1 MPTTYDERMSIWRLR
16 HIHGIK
22 PKAIHTLFS
31 HIPHPSIK
39 RICSTFNPET
49 SQKPDS
55 TPTLSQQQQ
64 QKQKQQRKDDLIV
77 YEQTTT
83 NVDRVQN
90 LEELILAMNIDLDR
104 WKIDHWTANTWEQ
117 AMRGEENLP
126 IITTLYQVK
135 AFLKPHQ
142 QALVDT
148 LLEGIREE
156 LRDGIPPYKPA
167 PKSIKRPVQTDNR
180 MLEIAVPD
188 MHFGKMALGE
198 ETGQPYNIH
207 IAERIY
213 RNSIKRLLESVNG
226 PIDQILFPIGNDLFN
241 VDNEYLTTYANTPQ
255 ENSHSLKQ
263 VYRQVKNII
272 RDTIIDLAKIAKVDV
287 IVVPGNHD
295 KTLSYF
301 LGETIEDM
309 FWSDKNVIVD
319 NSPTNTKY
327 YQWGRVMLGFA
338 HGQIEKP
345 AQLPMI
351 MANDQPIMWA
361 DTQFREWHLGHYH
374 RKRDQVFMPLSH
386 NNGVMVRILPSL
398 TAADNWHKDHGYHMG
413 PRSAEAYLW
422 DSYTGLVATYNCN
435 LVD

>member
-1 MPTTYDERMSIWRLR
+1 MPTTYDERMTIWRLR
-16 HIHGIK
+16 HLHSIK

-39 RICSTFNPET
+39 RITSTFNPET
-49 SQKPDS
+49 SPQPNQTPINS
-55 TPTLSQQQQ
+55 TKGTTS
-64 QKQKQQRKDDLIV
+64 RTTIKDDEIV
-77 YEQTTT
+77 YEKTTID
-83 NVDRVQN
+83 VGRVQN
-90 LEELILAMNIDLDR
+90 LDELISAMNIDMER
-104 WKIDHWTANTWEQ
+104 WKVEHWTANTWEQ
-117 AMRGEENLP
+117 AMRGEDNLP

-142 QALVDT
+142 QGLVDT
-148 LLEGIREE
+148 LLEAIREE
-156 LRDGIPPYKPA
+156 MRDGIPPYKPA
-167 PKSIKRPVQTDNR
+167 PKSMKRPIQKDNR

-241 VDNEYLTTYANTPQ
+241 VDNVYLATYANTPQ
-255 ENSHSLKQ
+255 ENTHSLKQ
-263 VYRQVKNII
+263 LYRQVKNII
-272 RDTIIDLAKIAKVDV
+272 RDTIIDLAKVAEVHVVV
-287 IVVPGNHD
+287 IPGNHD
-295 KTLSYF
+295 KTLAYF

-309 FWSDKNVIVD
+309 FWSDKYVTVD

-327 YQWGRVMLGFA
+327 YQWGKVMLGFA
-338 HGQIEKP
+338 HGKVEKP
-345 AQLPMI
+345 AELPLI
-351 MANDQPIMWA
+351 MANDQATMWA

-374 RKRDQVFMPLSH
+374 RKKDQVFMPLSH
-386 NNGVMVRILPSL
+386 NGGVTVRILPSL

-422 DSYTGLVATYNCN
+422 DSYTGLIATYNCN